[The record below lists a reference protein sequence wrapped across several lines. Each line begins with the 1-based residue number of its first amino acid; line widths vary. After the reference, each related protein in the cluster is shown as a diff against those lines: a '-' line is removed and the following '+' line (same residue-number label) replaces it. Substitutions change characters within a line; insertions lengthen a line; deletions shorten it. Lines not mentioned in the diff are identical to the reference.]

1 MDASEIDRDVLLQK
15 SSAELLADLE
25 TSLEPFLWKTPS
37 SGNPRIRRRVR
48 AREADRLV
56 GLVERF
62 QELPQLLDPH
72 LNTLVPVLAQA
83 FLSYLQTVP
92 RPKHATGDTELLI
105 TLSKAI
111 CRLLYTFCK
120 VRGEKVIVRFLS
132 TETRHLE
139 LLLSAIEH
147 GNPLSG
153 GVTKT
158 VWSWEERYITLLWLS
173 QLLLAPF
180 DLATIS
186 SSDSED
192 DNIPIIP
199 HLKWP
204 SKVPGISLRV
214 IPLAIRYLSSPG
226 KERDAARFLLVRIA
240 MRRDMQDLGMLK
252 VLVEWAIASFG
263 KSEEPKPVYHYIGV
277 LSFLAGILNSSIGT
291 SDMAPYV
298 PKVFRLIEDISE
310 AENTIFH
317 GLQESAVAR
326 KIIIKIIRTI
336 SVLDLRT
343 EDMTRAESTIGTLLE
358 YLSHSST
365 PVRLAASKSLSM
377 ITMKLD
383 TINPEFATQIVEAV
397 LEELE
402 RSITWVKVSA
412 ENETS
417 FDLSRAD
424 PSQWHGLILTLAHLL
439 YRHSVHAEQLP
450 SLLSYLAV
458 GLAFQKK
465 STTGGRLG
473 TNVRDAACFGIW
485 ALARRY
491 STAELINVK
500 INIASLS
507 GAVQE
512 GTPFPDN
519 TNHIPSLDRPD
530 HESER
535 PVLQRLATELV
546 ISASL
551 DPEGNIRRGASAAL
565 QELVGRHPDI
575 IVEGIKLV
583 QVVDYHAVARRS
595 RAIQEVATQ
604 AAQLSDNYYDGLRI
618 ALLGWRGAADG
629 DAFIRRTVASTF
641 ADVVWDTGILSR
653 HASLYSILSVM
664 LHSLGL
670 KIRNL
675 GSRQREVD
683 ETHGLLLCLACCAQ
697 KLRTILNPGTVRD
710 DSDSENAARVSTL
723 VASFTEL
730 SLEAMKSVEESFGG
744 SSTRQELLAE
754 SLSCLISAINPCVT
768 RQAILQHF
776 RAEFESSVASA
787 GLPETIDLNAQEG
800 EITILCDTMS
810 KPTWMTSTSIY
821 TMLKTLQRV
830 YIEPTFVTNNL
841 TKFSKS
847 AQDLLS
853 RFMDTTEESTISSV
867 SDAAFGLLLLA
878 SPTHQASTI
887 LEWIQVAKGKAESGR
902 KGQGKAYIHTFFK
915 MFQLVEYEDLKN
927 FPLQEKI
934 IQALNWRWNLSYD
947 LEIRTTILSCLS
959 KSNAL
964 MTQTKDFEQ
973 MILAG
978 LEDYTTD
985 SRGDIGSHV
994 RIEATKVVGILF
1006 QQPEPWKSNHNALL
1020 RNLIG
1025 KIFRLGAEKLDKVR
1039 IEAQVAIS
1047 HALNGSQRTE
1057 FLATPPTSQ
1066 QYFFTLLALPESYG
1080 LDNSPQDPTW
1090 LLSLLEGFVLS
1101 ADTGSQD
1108 LIRVSRAALIR
1119 FCSLSPSHLQFVCSS
1134 LVLVLEQN
1142 LANDRVLVSVLEV
1155 IGFLFDMQIFQQA
1168 DVKWSRLFFLVQKAH
1183 FKTGNV
1189 RKLEG
1194 AVRVYAGFLE
1204 IPSINGEVEKKLRGM
1219 LRHNFPRV
1227 RKCVEEELFVGL
1239 GENVEVGVKT

>member
-1 MDASEIDRDVLLQK
+1 MDASEVDRDVLLQK
-15 SSAELLADLE
+15 SSAELLVDLE
-25 TSLEPFLWKTPS
+25 TSLKPFLWKTPS
-37 SGNPRIRRRVR
+37 SGNPRVRRRVR

-56 GLVERF
+56 GLVEKF
-62 QELPQLLDPH
+62 QELPQLLDPQ
-72 LNTLVPVLAQA
+72 LNTLIPVLVQA

-92 RPKHATGDTELLI
+92 RPKHATDDTELLV

-147 GNPLSG
+147 GNPVNG
-153 GVTKT
+153 GVAKT
-158 VWSWEERYITLLWLS
+158 TWSWEERYVTLLWLS

-186 SSDSED
+186 SSDFED

-204 SKVPGISLRV
+204 SKIPGISLRV

-226 KERDAARFLLVRIA
+226 KERDAAKFLLVRIA

-252 VLVEWAIASFG
+252 ILVEWAVASFT
-263 KSEEPKPVYHYIGV
+263 KSKEPKPVYHFIGI

-298 PKVFRLIEDISE
+298 PKVFSLIEDISE
-310 AENTIFH
+310 AENPIFH

-383 TINPEFATQIVEAV
+383 MINPEFAIQIVEAV
-397 LEELE
+397 LDELE
-402 RSITWVKVSA
+402 RSITWVKVSVD
-412 ENETS
+412 NETS

-439 YRHSVHAEQLP
+439 YRHAVHAEQLP

-491 STAELINVK
+491 STTELTNIR

-507 GAVQE
+507 GAVHE
-512 GTPFPDN
+512 GASFPDS
-519 TNHIPSLDRPD
+519 TNFPSIHKPD
-530 HESER
+530 HDTEK

-546 ISASL
+546 VSASL

-604 AAQLSDNYYDGLRI
+604 AAQLSENYYDGLRI

-629 DAFIRRTVASTF
+629 DGSIRRTVASTF

-653 HASLYSILSVM
+653 HASLNSIISVM
-664 LHSLGL
+664 LHSLAL

-683 ETHGLLLCLACCAQ
+683 EAHGLLLCLACCAQ
-697 KLRTILNPGTVRD
+697 KLRTSLDPGTVRD
-710 DSDSENAARVSTL
+710 ENDSGNAVHVSTL
-723 VASFTEL
+723 VASFTEI
-730 SLEAMKSVEESFGG
+730 SLEAMKGVEESFGG

-754 SLSCLISAINPCVT
+754 SLSCLISAINPCLV
-768 RQAILQHF
+768 RHAILQHF
-776 RAEFESSVASA
+776 RTKFRTSVVSSRLPKSN
-787 GLPETIDLNAQEG
+787 GLNMQDE
-800 EITILCDTMS
+800 EITNLCDTLS
-810 KPTWMTSTSIY
+810 SPTWMTTTSIY
-821 TMLKTLQRV
+821 PILKTLQRV
-830 YIEPTFVTNNL
+830 HVNPNFVTKDLIN
-841 TKFSKS
+841 FSKS
-847 AQDLLS
+847 AQDLIS
-853 RFMDTTEESTISSV
+853 RFMDTTEDTTIGSV
-867 SDAAFGLLLLA
+867 SDAAFSLILLA
-878 SPTHQASTI
+878 SPSHQASTI
-887 LEWIQVAKGKAESGR
+887 LQWVQEAKVKAESGR
-902 KGQGKAYIHTFFK
+902 KGQGKAYMHTFFK
-915 MFQLVEYEDLKN
+915 LFQLVGHEDLN
-927 FPLQEKI
+927 NSYLQEKI
-934 IQALNWRWNLSYD
+934 IEALNWRWNLNYD
-947 LEIRTTILSCLS
+947 LEIRITILSCLS

-964 MTQTKDFEQ
+964 IKRTQDFEQ

-978 LEDYTTD
+978 LEDYKTD

-994 RIEATKVVGILF
+994 RIEATKVVGSLF
-1006 QQPEPWKSNHNALL
+1006 QQSEIWKNQHSALL
-1020 RNLIG
+1020 QNLIG

-1039 IEAQVAIS
+1039 IEAQAVIS
-1047 HALNGSQRTE
+1047 CALDPDQRTE
-1057 FLATPPTSQ
+1057 FLAVSPSSQ
-1066 QYFFTLLALPESYG
+1066 QYFFALFNLPESYG
-1080 LDNSPQDPTW
+1080 ARNPPHNPTW

-1108 LIRVSRAALIR
+1108 LIRVSRAALIQV
-1119 FCSLSPSHLQFVCSS
+1119 CSLSLSHLQSICSG
-1134 LVLVLEQN
+1134 LVQVLEHN
-1142 LANDRVLVSVLEV
+1142 LANDRVLVSVLELV
-1155 IGFLFDMQIFQQA
+1155 GFLFDMQIFQQA
-1168 DVKWSRLFFLVQKAH
+1168 DIKWSRLFFLVQKAH

-1189 RKLEG
+1189 RKLECC
-1194 AVRVYAGFLE
+1194 VRVYGGLLE
-1204 IPSINGEVEKKLRGM
+1204 LPPVQDEVGKKLKSM
-1219 LRHNFPRV
+1219 LRHTFPRV
-1227 RKCVEEELFVGL
+1227 RKCVEEELFINL
-1239 GENVEVGVKT
+1239 GQSMDVKAEV